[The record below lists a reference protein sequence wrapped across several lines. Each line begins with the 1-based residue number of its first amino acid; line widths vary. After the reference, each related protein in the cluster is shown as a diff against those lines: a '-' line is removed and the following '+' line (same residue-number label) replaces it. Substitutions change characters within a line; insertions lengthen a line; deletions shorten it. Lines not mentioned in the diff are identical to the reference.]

1 MLFSNEYLCKK
12 EKKIVYTVSKS
23 NITKNWNSL
32 VLDVNGIEAF
42 SNMIYLGF
50 SPHSSF
56 VASTSKKEK
65 LHVNIEDIIQTENL
79 EEQGESFFEHYDNDL
94 KLYVTGNTDFS

>member
-32 VLDVNGIEAF
+32 VLDVNGIEAL

-79 EEQGESFFEHYDNDL
+79 EEQGESFFEHYDKDL

>member
-12 EKKIVYTVSKS
+12 EKKIVYTTSKS
-23 NITKNWNSL
+23 NITKNWHSL
-32 VLDVNGIEAF
+32 RLDVNGIEAF

-50 SPHSSF
+50 YPHSSF
-56 VASTSKKEK
+56 VVSTSKKEK
-65 LHVNIEDIIQTENL
+65 LHVNIEDIIQRENL
-79 EEQGESFFEHYDNDL
+79 EEQRESFFEQYDKDL